1 MKVKIQ
7 DLKKV
12 LSILKPG
19 LSGGKETTDQSNTFA
34 FQGGMAFT
42 YNDDISVRCP
52 FPLKKVQGA
61 VSAKELQALIGKL
74 KGDECDMEFTD
85 NELLI
90 KNGRVKAGIRLEA
103 EIHMPIEEIKIPKL
117 DKFMMLPKDF
127 AKILRSVVF
136 STSKDMS
143 RPILTVINCDQTI
156 VESTDS
162 ERATQCDLDQDY
174 FGTPILIPAEAAK
187 PLISYGTLDA
197 YIANGGWL
205 HFDIGDGAVFSC
217 RTIEGKF
224 PELDEL
230 FVVEGQEIAFPKE
243 IKDMMDRAG
252 IFVEDDFDQ
261 EKLVEI
267 SISDKGILKVR
278 AEGDSGWLEESMRIK
293 HEGTAIQ
300 FNINPQYLVQILST
314 VDKGIVSDNRILF
327 ESDSFRHV
335 VALEVVE

>member
-1 MKVKIQ
+1 MKVKID

-19 LSGGKETTDQSNTFA
+19 LSGGKETTDQSNMFA
-34 FQGGMAFT
+34 FVDGMAFT
-42 YNDDISVRCP
+42 YNDDISVRTP
-52 FPLKKVQGA
+52 FPIKKVKGA
-61 VSAKELQALIGKL
+61 VSAKELQALVSKL
-74 KGDECDMEFTD
+74 KGDECDVEFTD

-90 KNGRVKAGIRLEA
+90 KNGRIKAGIRLEA

-117 DKFMMLPKDF
+117 EFNQLPKGF

-143 RPILTVINCDQTI
+143 RPILTVINCDQSI

-162 ERATQCDLDQDY
+162 ERATQCDLDADY
-174 FGTPILIPAEAAK
+174 FTTPILIPAEAAK
-187 PLISYGTLDA
+187 PLISYGTIDA
-197 YIANGGWL
+197 YVANGGWI
-205 HFDIGDGAVFSC
+205 HFNIGNDSVFSC
-217 RTIEGKF
+217 RTFEGKF

-230 FVVEGQEIAFPKE
+230 FVVEGQDIAFPKE

-252 IFVEDDFDQ
+252 IFIEDDFDQ

-267 SISDKGILKVR
+267 SISDKGVLKVR

-293 HEGTAIQ
+293 HEGSAIQ

-314 VDKGIVSDNRILF
+314 VDKGVVSDNRILF